1 MILKNEVLLMDY
13 LTFEDILIDII
24 SLVDIIAEC

>member
-13 LTFEDILIDII
+13 FTFEEILIDII

>member
-1 MILKNEVLLMDY
+1 MILKNEDLLMDY

-24 SLVDIIAEC
+24 RLVDIIAEG